1 MAPSQ
6 DVIQYHATEVSR
18 VFKMPGDDPVHALAN
33 VSLSVRKGEFVSLVG
48 PSGCGKS
55 TLLRLL
61 SGLDLP
67 DRGTIEFKGR
77 RIDGPLS
84 GIGMVFQQPTLLP
97 WRTVLDNVLLPM
109 ELMGQSRTAYV
120 ERARDLINTVG
131 LSGFENRIPD
141 QLSGGMQQRVGICRA
156 LIHEPDVLL
165 MDEPFAAL
173 DMLTRDEMAIELGR
187 ICALRPV
194 TVVFVTHS
202 ITEAVL
208 LSDRVVV
215 MSPRPGRIR
224 EIIDIELPRPRT
236 EETELSAAFRAY
248 VHRIKAHIYDRRA
261 AA

>member
-1 MAPSQ
+1 MH
-6 DVIQYHATEVSR
+6 YHASEVSR
-18 VFKMPGDDPVHALAN
+18 VFTAAGAEPVHALAN
-33 VSLSVRKGEFVSLVG
+33 VSLSVRKAEFVSLVG

-67 DRGTIEFKGR
+67 DRGSIEFKGR
-77 RIDGPLS
+77 RIDGPFS

-120 ERARDLINTVG
+120 ERAMDLLGTVG
-131 LSGFENRIPD
+131 LSGFESRVPD
-141 QLSGGMQQRVGICRA
+141 ELSGGMQQRVGICRA
-156 LIHEPDVLL
+156 LIHEPEVLL

-173 DMLTRDEMAIELGR
+173 DMLTRDEMAVELGR

-224 EIIDIELPRPRT
+224 EIIDIDLPRPRN
-236 EETELSAAFRAY
+236 EETELSAAFRSY

-261 AA
+261 VAAE

>member
-1 MAPSQ
+1 M
-6 DVIQYHATEVSR
+6 QYHASEVSR
-18 VFKMPGDDPVHALAN
+18 VFKTAGAEPVHALTN
-33 VSLSVRKGEFVSLVG
+33 VSLSVRKAEFVSLVG

-67 DRGTIEFKGR
+67 DRGTVEFKGR
-77 RIDGPLS
+77 RIAGPLS

-109 ELMGQSRTAYV
+109 ELMGQSRAAHI
-120 ERARDLINTVG
+120 ERAMDLLATVG
-131 LSGFENRIPD
+131 LSGFESRVPD
-141 QLSGGMQQRVGICRA
+141 ELSGGMQQRVGICRA
-156 LIHEPDVLL
+156 LIHEPEVLL

-173 DMLTRDEMAIELGR
+173 DLLTRDEMAVELGR

-224 EIIDIELPRPRT
+224 EIIDIDLPRPRN
-236 EETELSAAFRAY
+236 EDTELSAEFRSY

-261 AA
+261 AAAE